1 VIIVHSRRPS
11 RTPVARR
18 DRSTERGAALIVALM
33 AMLLMMALGTI
44 LILTTS
50 TESKISRNFKTG
62 SEALYAA
69 DAALERAVD
78 DLRAVA
84 DWNTML
90 SGAAQSA
97 FVDGAPAGSRTL
109 ADGQRIDLGKILN
122 LANCQKVV
130 DCSGSDM
137 DNVTSERP
145 WGPNNPR
152 WQPFAWGPL
161 NDMAPAG
168 TVNSPF
174 YVVVMAADD
183 PSENDGDPLRDGL
196 TPCAPGHVTVCN
208 PGTGV
213 LALRAEAFGPFGAHK
228 ILELT
233 ISRTDLTGSEE
244 DYNDG
249 SGQAGVRILSWRE
262 VR

>member
-1 VIIVHSRRPS
+1 MHISAPS
-11 RTPVARR
+11 RTPVPRHDRR
-18 DRSTERGAALIVALM
+18 TDRGAALIVALM
-33 AMLLMMALGTI
+33 AMLLMMALGTA

-69 DAALERAVD
+69 DAVLERAVD
-78 DLRAVA
+78 DLRTIF
-84 DWNTML
+84 DWSAML

-97 FVDGAPAGSRTL
+97 FVDGAPAGTRAL
-109 ADGQRIDLGKILN
+109 ADGRRIDLGEILN
-122 LANCQKVV
+122 LANCQKAAA
-130 DCSGSDM
+130 CSGPDM
-137 DNVTSERP
+137 DDVTAERP
-145 WGPNNPR
+145 WGRNNPR
-152 WQPFAWGPL
+152 WQPFAWGHL
-161 NDMAPAG
+161 NDIAPAG

-174 YVVVMAADD
+174 YVVVMVADD

-196 TPCAPGHVTVCN
+196 APCAPGQVTACN

-233 ISRTDLTGSEE
+233 MSRTDLTGSEA

-249 SGQAGVRILSWRE
+249 SGQVGVRILSWRE